1 MRRSYQRAGTPGLNG
16 KTRPT
21 FVRRAGPYSGPAG
34 LRSTE
39 VSATKFAL
47 IAAGVIAGAFVVSW
61 LVFAFWRVRSEIKR
75 RVAGE
80 APLRSRRAAIWRDP
94 GPTESL
100 DLAAGPGGRDGAP
113 APPFEFVEEHATGSF
128 PCISA
133 RDARGRMWRVKWGHE
148 VHTEAFATR
157 FAWAAGYFA
166 EVNYFVPS
174 GRIEGV
180 STLQRA
186 GECIAEDGSFQDA
199 RFELDEPGV
208 VKHFDEHSW
217 AWNDNPFVGTRELNG
232 LKIVMMLL
240 SNWDNKDV
248 RDVARGSNTAIFE
261 YRMDHD
267 VLEARYLIIDW
278 GAALGTWGSNVLSRG
293 RWDCEAYAAQ
303 TDQFVLGTDGDRV
316 LWGYKG
322 QRTADAVGDISRSDV
337 QWIYKYLR
345 RLTDEQIAAGLRA
358 SGGTESEIAGFTAAL
373 RARLDR
379 LKGIGQD

>member
-1 MRRSYQRAGTPGLNG
+1 MTAS
-16 KTRPT
+16 
-21 FVRRAGPYSGPAG
+21 
-34 LRSTE
+34 
-39 VSATKFAL
+39 KFAL
-47 IAAGVIAGAFVVSW
+47 IAFSIIAGAFVVTW
-61 LVFAFWRVRSEIKR
+61 LVFGFWRLRSAMKR
-75 RVAGE
+75 RAAGE
-80 APLRSRRAAIWRDP
+80 APLMSRRAVIWRDP
-94 GPTESL
+94 GPAESL

-113 APPFEFVEEHATGSF
+113 APPFHFVEEHGTGTF
-128 PCISA
+128 PCVSA
-133 RDARGRMWRVKWGHE
+133 RDARGRVWRVKWGEE

-157 FAWAAGYFA
+157 LAWAAGYFV

-174 GRIEGV
+174 GCIRDAT
-180 STLQRA
+180 SLQRA
-186 GECIAEDGSFQDA
+186 SECIDGNGDFRNA

-261 YRMDHD
+261 YRMDRD

-278 GAALGTWGSNVLSRG
+278 GAALGTWGNNVLSRG
-293 RWDCEAYAAQ
+293 RWDCAAYAAQ
-303 TDQFVLGTDGDRV
+303 NDQFVLGTDGDRV

-322 QRTADAVGDISRSDV
+322 QRTADAVMDIAISDV
-337 QWIYKYLR
+337 QWLYQYLGG
-345 RLTDEQIAAGLRA
+345 LTDAQLAAGLRA
-358 SGGTESEIAGFTAAL
+358 SGATETEIADFSAAI

-379 LKGIGQD
+379 LRDVGQR